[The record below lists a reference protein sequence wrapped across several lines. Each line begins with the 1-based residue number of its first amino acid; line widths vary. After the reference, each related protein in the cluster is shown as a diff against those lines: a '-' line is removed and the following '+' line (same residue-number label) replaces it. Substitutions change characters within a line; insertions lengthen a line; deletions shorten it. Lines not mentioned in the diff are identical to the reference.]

1 MQTFLAVAF
10 GGFASYI
17 FDIDGDI
24 TVFLLVHTNTVYRL
38 LCIDVE
44 QLNIGVVL

>member
-10 GGFASYI
+10 GGFTSYI

-24 TVFLLVHTNTVYRL
+24 TVFLLVHTNTVDRL